1 MVPILKDFG
10 EPTLV
15 DVRVIL
21 FVEDAKMDDHI
32 HPHVELE
39 TLVVYICMYMIGMD
53 ATCINK

>member
-1 MVPILKDFG
+1 LKDFG

-39 TLVVYICMYMIGMD
+39 TLGVYICMYMMGMD